1 MNCEKCKNKKATLF
15 FADDG
20 GGRHALCAVCG
31 AGYGRSVNV
40 TGGEHT
46 DPPHT
51 EKKVLPDPTLTALC
65 QLEGET
71 FISSAS
77 DGKSKVCRTCGI
89 SAEEVKDFGR
99 LGCPEC
105 YSTFCD
111 LLLPTPPSSDRPDG
125 TRMPS
130 ARRIRLDRERMLIE
144 LRAELRRA
152 VESESF
158 ELAAK
163 LRDRIRELD
172 KI

>member
-20 GGRHALCAVCG
+20 GGRHALCAACG
-31 AGYGRSVNV
+31 AGYGRAVNV
-40 TGGEHT
+40 NGGEHT
-46 DPPHT
+46 DST
-51 EKKVLPDPTLTALC
+51 RADKSLLPEPTLSALC
-65 QLEGET
+65 RLEGGT
-71 FISSAS
+71 FIAPSS
-77 DGKSKVCRTCGI
+77 DGKSKVCRTCGT
-89 SAEEVKDFGR
+89 SLEEARALGR

-111 LLLPTPPSSDRPDG
+111 LLLPAPPCQDRPDG
-125 TRMPS
+125 ARMPS
-130 ARRIRLDRERMLIE
+130 ARKKKLDRERMLIE

-152 VESESF
+152 IESESF